1 MAKNEHRWTGNG
13 RGNFEQIATRNP
25 DCRATTLSM
34 TALDAVFRR
43 EAAHMNRAPG
53 SEKKSET
60 AQRLQED
67 SSATPDPKL
76 LDFVK
81 SLARAAAREDH
92 RRAAE
97 AALPR
102 PEPDG
107 Q

>member
-1 MAKNEHRWTGNG
+1 MT
-13 RGNFEQIATRNP
+13 
-25 DCRATTLSM
+25 DCCATTLRL
-34 TALDAVFRR
+34 TALDAVGRR

-60 AQRLQED
+60 ARRPLD
-67 SSATPDPKL
+67 ASSATPDPKL
-76 LDFVK
+76 LEFVK

-102 PEPDG
+102 PEPDR

>member
-1 MAKNEHRWTGNG
+1 MK
-13 RGNFEQIATRNP
+13 Q
-25 DCRATTLSM
+25 
-34 TALDAVFRR
+34 
-43 EAAHMNRAPG
+43 APG
-53 SEKKSET
+53 SGLTGVKTPQASCPR
-60 AQRLQED
+60 A
-67 SSATPDPKL
+67 PDPKL
-76 LDFVK
+76 VEFVK